1 MSSIASLLPLLA
13 GVGAAVVVAR
23 AAHAAVRPRPA
34 LGRRLGPY
42 LTGAPLPWWDAADAA
57 ALVGRPHSTQP
68 VWSLRS
74 TIELRQT
81 VEQRRRRRL
90 VEAGERAA
98 DWSTSLRRQ
107 TLTAVAGAAVGGLLG
122 LVVVGS
128 PMAAVLLAALG
139 VVAGGSREAGR
150 IERRRSE
157 RALVMEA
164 DAPRIAELLAA
175 HLRAGHGVAEANRL
189 VVAERPGPL
198 AAEVR
203 RVAAAVG
210 SGVDAGDAWAALAR
224 RVPDAGTA
232 RLARAVAA
240 SSRAT
245 GDLAPTLVAL
255 AIDLR
260 AQRRHAVARRAVRRR
275 TAMVAPLLLCIAPVM
290 ALYVAAAL
298 PRLVLGQ

>member
-1 MSSIASLLPLLA
+1 MTPLAVVAAL
-13 GVGAAVVVAR
+13 GAAVVAAR
-23 AAHAAVRPRPA
+23 AAHALTRPRAA

-42 LTGAPLPWWDAADAA
+42 LVGDPLPWWDAAEVAP
-57 ALVGRPHSTQP
+57 LVGRRRAP
-68 VWSLRS
+68 VGGAGRWDRL
-74 TIELRQT
+74 
-81 VEQRRRRRL
+81 VERRGRRL
-90 VEAGERAA
+90 VEAGERVA
-98 DWSTSLRRQ
+98 DARPSLRRQ
-107 TLTAVAGAAVGGLLG
+107 TLAVAAGAAIG
-122 LVVVGS
+122 
-128 PMAAVLLAALG
+128 AALG
-139 VVAGGSREAGR
+139 VVVVGSGPATLTLAALGATTGGTREPGR
-150 IERRRSE
+150 IERLRTERSL
-157 RALVMEA
+157 AMEA

-189 VVAERPGPL
+189 VVADRPGPL